1 TVLETVK
8 SVMLRGGSL
17 VSCIFLYV
25 LCRQVSLLILR
36 LPFRRTVTASSGT
49 GAFKTPS
56 HENYTLA
63 FFHVNPI
70 MIWVFSAA
78 LLLVVLTRIL
88 RMQIPEII
96 LWNILVLCVILYLA
110 QGLGIIQ
117 FLLSRSSLSP
127 FLKLALTLLM
137 VFLLFSPFLN
147 MLLLGGFFI
156 LGIIENWVPL
166 RVLKKNAPPST
177 PEAGDDV

>member
-1 TVLETVK
+1 
-8 SVMLRGGSL
+8 
-17 VSCIFLYV
+17 
-25 LCRQVSLLILR
+25 